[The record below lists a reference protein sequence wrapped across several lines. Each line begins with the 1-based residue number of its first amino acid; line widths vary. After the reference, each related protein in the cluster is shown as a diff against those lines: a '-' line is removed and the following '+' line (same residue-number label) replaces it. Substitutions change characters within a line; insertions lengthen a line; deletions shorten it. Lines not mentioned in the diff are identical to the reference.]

1 MSSALP
7 RSIRSIAMGFF
18 ALVVLGVGLAI
29 SIVGF
34 LRQANRRSV
43 QQLAAP
49 HLSCPPE
56 DISVSEED
64 MGVEDSYRVEG
75 CGKRGRVRCAPQ
87 DPKCSFELE

>member
-1 MSSALP
+1 MSP
-7 RSIRSIAMGFF
+7 RRPGSIRAIAMGFL
-18 ALVVLGVGLAI
+18 ALVVVGVGLAI

-49 HLSCPPE
+49 HLSCPPK
-56 DISVSEED
+56 DIRVSEEQ

-87 DPKCSFELE
+87 DPKCSFEAE